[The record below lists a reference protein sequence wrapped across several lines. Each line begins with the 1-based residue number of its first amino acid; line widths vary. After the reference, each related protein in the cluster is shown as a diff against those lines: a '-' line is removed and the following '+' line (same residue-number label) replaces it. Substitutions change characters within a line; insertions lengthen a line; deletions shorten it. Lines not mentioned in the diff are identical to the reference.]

1 MNVVERLLE
10 NPYPLRYVLGKR
22 VSRYRHSYSREHYYY
37 CIRAAAETAAA
48 LGIPKISVLE
58 FGVAGGNGLL
68 DSKARVHQPMN
79 SASLSTPLA
88 TAAAPT
94 AMPGSWTPRPSSA
107 KPSR

>member
-1 MNVVERLLE
+1 MNVVDRLLE

-68 DSKARVHQPMN
+68 EIELSRDGHRHVHP
-79 SASLSTPLA
+79 
-88 TAAAPT
+88 
-94 AMPGSWTPRPSSA
+94 
-107 KPSR
+107 